1 MRLLKV
7 TNYYNNNLGRYRKDI
22 ITIKR
27 SIPVYSKSFFV
38 VSDLSVNYILYYMY
52 IKLPYWTW

>member
-1 MRLLKV
+1 MRILKV

-27 SIPVYSKSFFV
+27 SISVYSFFV
-38 VSDLSVNYILYYMY
+38 VSDLSVHYVLY
-52 IKLPYWTW
+52 